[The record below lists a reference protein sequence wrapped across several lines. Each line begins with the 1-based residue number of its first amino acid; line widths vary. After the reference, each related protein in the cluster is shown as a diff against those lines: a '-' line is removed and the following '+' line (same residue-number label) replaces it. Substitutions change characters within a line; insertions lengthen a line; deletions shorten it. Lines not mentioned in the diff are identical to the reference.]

1 MLAPKLKFLP
11 RQITG
16 ADPITL
22 SEVLL
27 DEVNLAVWQ
36 RTLSDPIG
44 RFAEALLNMRKPLA
58 ENLILEL
65 NDEVEPDLCQ
75 LACMYSSL
83 EGYQQFLAD
92 VGWLVSAY
100 SCLLDTRRVGV
111 RLRALDRS
119 MCPRFHVD
127 HVPVRLITT
136 YAGLASEW
144 LSEGSMPRSRLGDP
158 AAEPHDPTL
167 IRQLQP
173 GDVALLKGEK
183 WLGNEGAGIIHRSPQ
198 QPPGMRRLILTLDWL
213 N

>member
-1 MLAPKLKFLP
+1 MLAPKHNFLP

-16 ADPITL
+16 VEPVTL
-22 SEVLL
+22 AEVLL
-27 DEVNLAVWQ
+27 DEVNLVVWQ

-44 RFAEALLNMRKPLA
+44 RFVEALLNMQKPLA
-58 ENLILEL
+58 ENFMLEL
-65 NDEVEPDLCQ
+65 NDEVEPDLSQ
-75 LACMYSSL
+75 LAFAYSSL
-83 EGYQQFLAD
+83 DGYQQFLAD

-100 SCLLDTRRVGV
+100 SCLLGTRRVGV
-111 RLRALDRS
+111 RLRTLDRS

-144 LSEGSMPRSRLGDP
+144 LSEGSMSRSMLGDP